1 MSKLKTM
8 IPVASLLVLS
18 ITTVVH
24 AETSKAPDKAA
35 KTTSAKMAMPTE
47 GKCGGH
53 MKAGEG
59 KCGAKAGKPAPA
71 PKAMNGKK

>member
-1 MSKLKTM
+1 MSKLKAM

-18 ITTVVH
+18 MTTAVH
-24 AETSKAPDKAA
+24 AEMSKTPDKAVKA
-35 KTTSAKMAMPTE
+35 TSAKTAMPTE
-47 GKCGGH
+47 GKCGGTI
-53 MKAGEG
+53 KAGEG

>member
-1 MSKLKTM
+1 MSALKTM
-8 IPVASLLVLS
+8 IPVASLLMLS
-18 ITTVVH
+18 MTTVVH
-24 AETSKAPDKAA
+24 AETSTASGKAA
-35 KTTSAKMAMPTE
+35 VASTKMVMPAE

-71 PKAMNGKK
+71 PKAMDGKK